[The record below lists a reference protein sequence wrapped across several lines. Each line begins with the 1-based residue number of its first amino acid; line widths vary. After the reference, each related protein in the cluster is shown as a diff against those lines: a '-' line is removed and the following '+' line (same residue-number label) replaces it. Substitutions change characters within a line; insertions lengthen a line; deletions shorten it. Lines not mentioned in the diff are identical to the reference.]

1 VAEFGCS
8 GGINSIA
15 PVKAIVQTLEQR
27 LKQQQQQ
34 QQQHLHIHVTHE
46 DLPSNDFVSTFSLHA

>member
-34 QQQHLHIHVTHE
+34 QQQLHIHVTHE
-46 DLPSNDFVSTFSLHA
+46 DLPSNDFVSTSSLHA